1 MGRWNILFCYLF
13 WFRTRLVHICRY
25 MNFVN
30 SKHSPGD
37 SFLEELAIAKTAKY
51 SLTTSEINWIG

>member
-1 MGRWNILFCYLF
+1 MSRN
-13 WFRTRLVHICRY
+13 
-25 MNFVN
+25 MNFVK

-51 SLTTSEINWIG
+51 FLTTSEINWIG

>member
-1 MGRWNILFCYLF
+1 MSR
-13 WFRTRLVHICRY
+13 H
-25 MNFVN
+25 MNLVN

-51 SLTTSEINWIG
+51 FLTTSERNWIGQPIVNAHFA

>member
-1 MGRWNILFCYLF
+1 MFCYLF
-13 WFRTRLVHICRY
+13 WFRTRLVHVTRN
-25 MNFVN
+25 MNFGN

-51 SLTTSEINWIG
+51 FLSTSEID

>member
-1 MGRWNILFCYLF
+1 MSRN
-13 WFRTRLVHICRY
+13 

-37 SFLEELAIAKTAKY
+37 SFLEELAIAKTARY
-51 SLTTSEINWIG
+51 FLTTSEIKWIG

>member
-1 MGRWNILFCYLF
+1 MSRN
-13 WFRTRLVHICRY
+13 

-37 SFLEELAIAKTAKY
+37 NFLEKLAIAKTAKY
-51 SLTTSEINWIG
+51 F

>member
-1 MGRWNILFCYLF
+1 MRHSVLLFILVSYMS
-13 WFRTRLVHICRY
+13 RN

-37 SFLEELAIAKTAKY
+37 SFLEELATAKTAKY
-51 SLTTSEINWIG
+51 FLITGEIN

>member
-1 MGRWNILFCYLF
+1 MSRN
-13 WFRTRLVHICRY
+13 

-51 SLTTSEINWIG
+51 FFNTSEIN

>member
-1 MGRWNILFCYLF
+1 MSRN
-13 WFRTRLVHICRY
+13 

-37 SFLEELAIAKTAKY
+37 SFLEELAIAKTANY
-51 SLTTSEINWIG
+51 FLTTSEINWLTYRQCRFCLGL